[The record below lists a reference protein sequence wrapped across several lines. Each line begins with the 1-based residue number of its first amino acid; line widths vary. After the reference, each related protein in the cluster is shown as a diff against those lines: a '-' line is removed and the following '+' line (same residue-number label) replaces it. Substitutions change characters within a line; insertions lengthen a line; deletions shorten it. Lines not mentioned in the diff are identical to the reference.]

1 MQTDLAGLL
10 SDLGGLF
17 SWAPDGAVA
26 AALLVLAAAF
36 AVAVHAAVLALSRRW
51 LAARLV
57 FLRTLVDRTRGPT
70 RLALVIF
77 ALGAAVQAAPLAAA
91 VRALLAHALLVAFIV
106 LIGWISLVAIKLAAD
121 LYLRRFAAEAEDNLL
136 ARKHRTQVRILE
148 RAAEILAI
156 IITTA
161 AVLMTFDAVRQYGLS
176 LFASAG
182 IAGLIAGLAA
192 RPVLANL
199 IAGLQI
205 AVTQPIRLGDA
216 VVVENEWG
224 WVEEITA
231 TYVVIRAWDLRRL
244 IVPLHYFIEKP
255 FQNWTRDN
263 TALIG
268 SVYLYVDHA
277 VPVERVREKVKEI
290 VAASP
295 YWDGKVV
302 NLQVTDIKE
311 NTIELRAIASASD
324 AGAAWDLRCELRE
337 KLIAFLQQEYPRGVS
352 RERRE
357 IAVGNPGT
365 AAAAPATPA
374 APGEAAGK

>member
-10 SDLGGLF
+10 SELGGLF

-36 AVAVHAAVLALSRRW
+36 AAAVHAAVLALSRRW

-57 FLRTLVDRTRGPT
+57 FLRTLLDRTRGPT
-70 RLALVIF
+70 RLAVVIF

-148 RAAEILAI
+148 RSAEILAI
-156 IITTA
+156 IITAA

-244 IVPLHYFIEKP
+244 IVPLNYFIEKP
-255 FQNWTRDN
+255 FQNWTRES

-268 SVYLYVDHA
+268 SVYLYVDYS

-290 VAASP
+290 VSAST

-311 NTIELRAIASASD
+311 NTIELRVIASASN
-324 AGAAWDLRCELRE
+324 ASAAWDLRCELRE
-337 KLIAFLQQEYPRGVS
+337 KLIAFLQQEYPRALP
-352 RERRE
+352 RQRAE
-357 IAVGNPGT
+357 IAVSDAGG
-365 AAAAPATPA
+365 AAAVPTTPP
-374 APGEAAGK
+374 APGKPAER